1 MIGIILAGGRGTR
14 LAPITNSISKQL
26 LNVYNKPMI
35 YYPLSTLMLAGIR
48 DIIIIVTSQ
57 SLPNFRLLLGDG
69 SKIGISITYK
79 VQDEPNGI
87 VEGILLSEN
96 EIKSQKVALILGD
109 NIFHGNSLGTN
120 LQDFRNVVGAQIFAY
135 RVSNPSDYGVI
146 EIDAEGLPKSLEE
159 KPLVPKSNY
168 AVPGL
173 YFYDE
178 FVIDLAKNVKSSAR
192 KELEITELNQMY
204 LSAGQL
210 KVKVLERGTTWLD
223 TGTFE
228 SLHMASSYI
237 RTIEERQGL
246 RISVLEEIA
255 YRNGWINDLEL
266 FKLSSEYG
274 QSPYGKYLLEL
285 LNQ

>member
-14 LAPITNSISKQL
+14 LAPITNSVSKQL

-57 SLPNFRLLLGDG
+57 SLPNFRQLLGDG
-69 SKIGISITYK
+69 SKIGISIIYK

-96 EIKSQKVALILGD
+96 EIKARKVALILGD

-178 FVIDLAKNVKSSAR
+178 FVIGLAKDVKSSDR

-204 LSAGQL
+204 LSAGKL

-266 FKLSSEYG
+266 LKLCNEYG
-274 QSPYGKYLLEL
+274 QSPYGKYLMEL
-285 LNQ
+285 LNK